1 MVTQL
6 DQASGLRAIAESI
19 RKVEVN
25 VQVIAVSS
33 GKGGV
38 GKTNVVANLAVAS
51 AQQGRRV
58 MIMDADLALGNLDVL
73 LGLNPSFT
81 LEDVLQGHR
90 ELAEVIVNG
99 PQGVKILPATSGAQD
114 LTALTNDQQIRLQQG
129 FVELANPPDLLLI
142 DCAAGISSNVL
153 YFSLV
158 ANETIVVVTPE
169 PTSLTDAYALIKVL
183 STRYQQK
190 RFRILTNMSKNAKE
204 GRDVFRKLTKV
215 TDRFLNISLDWAG
228 LIPFDENLPL
238 SVCQQKAVV
247 EAFPKSASSRS
258 FAEVSTRIDQWR
270 DEQSMPGGL
279 QLFGPSIFWSPLE
292 GV

>member
-1 MVTQL
+1 
-6 DQASGLRAIAESI
+6 
-19 RKVEVN
+19 
-25 VQVIAVSS
+25 
-33 GKGGV
+33 
-38 GKTNVVANLAVAS
+38 
-51 AQQGRRV
+51 
-58 MIMDADLALGNLDVL
+58 MIMDAYLALGNLDVL